1 MVDIRTVPFILGLIL
16 AGFAGAMLVPM
27 LFDLDHGHRN
37 WQAFAEAAAITLFV
51 GGLLVAGGWGRLR
64 PGGKLRFGAREGFLL
79 TTLSWIAAS
88 IVGGLPFCFS
98 ELNLSFT
105 DAFFETASGL
115 TTTGSTVIEKLN
127 ERSKGLLLWRSMLQG
142 IGGIGIVVMVVALLP
157 FLRVGGMQL
166 FRSESSDKY
175 DKPLPRAAEIAV
187 ATVLAYFALLFACI
201 ATYWTLG
208 MSLFDAV
215 THAMP
220 TVSTGGF
227 ANYDESFAW
236 FKNPGLEWAATLFMA
251 LGGLPLLVYVRMVL
265 GQWHDIEADTQLR
278 WFLAAIAAATLS
290 VASWLALVNGTPWD
304 AALRLAAFNV
314 VSVLTTT
321 GFASADYNQ
330 WGGFPG
336 IIFIML
342 MFIGGCAGSTS
353 GGMKVMRFEVLGRI
367 GANTIRRLVHR
378 RGVFRIAYQGK
389 PVGEDVIMSVTIV
402 GFVYFLSFAALTAA
416 LGATGLDFVTS
427 LSGAAQALG
436 NIGPG
441 LGEIIG
447 PAGNYKT
454 VPDLAKWLLAL
465 GMILGRLEFMAVLV
479 LFTRRFWRG

>member
-1 MVDIRTVPFILGLIL
+1 MVQVRAVLFILGLIL
-16 AGFAGAMLVPM
+16 AAFAAMMVIPL

-37 WQAFAEAAAITLFV
+37 WAAFAAAGAVTLFA
-51 GGLLVAGGWGRLR
+51 GGLLAGGGWSGRHLKFT
-64 PGGKLRFGAREGFLL
+64 PREGFLL
-79 TTLSWIAAS
+79 TTLAWLAAS
-88 IVGGLPFCFS
+88 IFGGLPFMFS
-98 ELNLSFT
+98 ELKLSFA

-115 TTTGSTVIEKLN
+115 TTTGSTVIERLN

-142 IGGIGIVVMVVALLP
+142 IGGMGIVVMAVALLP

-166 FRSESSDKY
+166 FRTESSEKS
-175 DKPLPRAAEIAV
+175 DKPLPRVGQIAA
-187 ATVLAYFALLFACI
+187 ATMVAYFALLLACI
-201 ATYWTLG
+201 AVYWTLG

-236 FKNPGLEWAATLFMA
+236 FKNPGLEIASTIFMA
-251 LGGLPLLVYVRMVL
+251 LGGLPLLIYVRMALGHWPDVWRDSQVL
-265 GQWHDIEADTQLR
+265 
-278 WFLAAIAAATLS
+278 WFLVVIAMATLAIAL
-290 VASWLALVNGTPWD
+290 WLGFVKDTPAGT
-304 AALRLAAFNV
+304 ALRLAAFNV
-314 VSVLTTT
+314 VSVVTTT

-342 MFIGGCAGSTS
+342 MFIGGCAGSTA
-353 GGMKVMRFEVLGRI
+353 GAMKVMRFEILGRL
-367 GANTIRRLVHR
+367 GANTMRRLVHP
-378 RGVFRIAYQGK
+378 RGVFRMTYQGR
-389 PVGEDVIMSVTIV
+389 PLGNDVIMSVTIFC
-402 GFVYFLSFAALTAA
+402 FVYFLSFAALTAA
-416 LGATGLDFVTS
+416 VAATGLDFVTS
-427 LSGAAQALG
+427 LTGAAQALG

-447 PAGNYKT
+447 PAGNYRP
-454 VPDLAKWLLAL
+454 VPDLAKWLLAI
-465 GMILGRLEFMAVLV
+465 GMIMGRLEFMAILV

>member
-1 MVDIRTVPFILGLIL
+1 MDQVRAVLFILGLIL
-16 AGFAGAMLVPM
+16 AAFATMMVIPL

-37 WQAFAEAAAITLFV
+37 WAAFAAAGAITLFA
-51 GGLLVAGGWGRLR
+51 GGLLAGGGSSGRHLKFT
-64 PGGKLRFGAREGFLL
+64 PREGFLL
-79 TTLSWIAAS
+79 TTLAWLAAA
-88 IVGGLPFCFS
+88 IFGGLPFMFS
-98 ELNLSFT
+98 ELKLPFA
-105 DAFFETASGL
+105 DAFFETATGL

-142 IGGIGIVVMVVALLP
+142 IGGMGIVVMAVALLP

-166 FRSESSDKY
+166 FRTESSEKS
-175 DKPLPRAAEIAV
+175 DKPLPRVGQIAA
-187 ATVLAYFALLFACI
+187 ATMVAYFALLLACI
-201 ATYWTLG
+201 AVYWTIG

-236 FKNPGLEWAATLFMA
+236 FRNPGLEIASTIFMA
-251 LGGLPLLVYVRMVL
+251 LGGLPLLIYVRMALGHWPDVWRDSQVL
-265 GQWHDIEADTQLR
+265 
-278 WFLAAIAAATLS
+278 WFLVVIAVATLAIAL
-290 VASWLALVNGTPWD
+290 WLAFVKDTPAGT
-304 AALRLAAFNV
+304 ALRLAAFNV
-314 VSVLTTT
+314 VSVVTTT

-342 MFIGGCAGSTS
+342 MFIGGCAGSTA
-353 GGMKVMRFEVLGRI
+353 GAMKVMRFEILGRL
-367 GANTIRRLVHR
+367 GANTMRRLVHP
-378 RGVFRIAYQGK
+378 RGVFRMTYQGK
-389 PVGEDVIMSVTIV
+389 PLGNDVIMSVTIFC
-402 GFVYFLSFAALTAA
+402 FVYFLSFAALTAA
-416 LGATGLDFVTS
+416 VAATGLDFVTS
-427 LSGAAQALG
+427 LTGAAQALG

-447 PAGNYKT
+447 PAGNYKP
-454 VPDLAKWLLAL
+454 VPDLAKWLLAI
-465 GMILGRLEFMAVLV
+465 GMIMGRLEFMAILV